1 MTRADLRFNITEG
14 LLTGSLDGE
23 YFESRACSGGRGG
36 SKEKDAEIYFL
47 RNNPFSANVKGPD
60 DLKKHPK
67 DTRVGGTLP
76 LGLYSLHTHHK
87 KDHIR
92 VDPLPGTNMHGR
104 DAILIHGRGKRGSDG
119 CIVPADFHVVQRLYA
134 ALAKREKKSA
144 VGAPVLEVV
153 AIGADVDRKLQQWH
167 SMA

>member
-1 MTRADLRFNITEG
+1 MNKPDLIFNVIEG
-14 LLTGSLDGE
+14 SLTGSLDGE
-23 YFESRACSGGRGG
+23 IFNSRASSGGRGG
-36 SKEKDAEIYFL
+36 SKEKNVENYFL
-47 RNNPFSANVKGPD
+47 KNNPFSAAVKGPD
-60 DLKKHPK
+60 DLKKPPK

-76 LGLYSLHTHHK
+76 LGFYSLHAHSK

-104 DAILIHGRGKRGSDG
+104 NAILIHGRGKRGSDG

-134 ALAKREKKSA
+134 VLLKREKKSA
-144 VGAPVLEVV
+144 VDAPVLEVV
-153 AIGADVDRKLQQWH
+153 AIGADVGRKLREWR